1 MRLAWMFLLLGSS
14 GWAQQ
19 NMEITWMVGGNA
31 GSSSTVGESASILSG
46 SSLTVVNTVTTT
58 GTAGFVTQIGFA
70 YQLPKP
76 QSGWLWLEVPM
87 TFTWQGIGS
96 IYDGTGIIS
105 SVDRNTWYLTPGL
118 RAKTPTYG
126 RVSFYGVLG
135 GGLGAFVK
143 DETVIGGPGVVSLLR
158 VGLRPVADVAGGIDL
173 RLSRRFSLKVEGR
186 DFVSGANLGGVS
198 GHNHPM
204 GLIGL
209 GVHF

>member
-1 MRLAWMFLLLGSS
+1 MRLAWMFLLVGSC

-19 NMEITWMVGGNA
+19 NTEITWMAGGSA
-31 GSSSTVGESASILSG
+31 GSSSTIAATIPSGTSVTSGITSTISG
-46 SSLTVVNTVTTT
+46 S
-58 GTAGFVTQIGFA
+58 AGFVTEIGFA

-96 IYDGTGIIS
+96 IYNGTGIVS
-105 SVDRNTWYLTPGL
+105 SVDRNTWYVTPGL
-118 RAKTPTYG
+118 CAKTPNYG

-143 DETVIGGPGVVSLLR
+143 DQALVTGPNALDLVRVSI
-158 VGLRPVADVAGGIDL
+158 VPVADLAGGIDL

-186 DFVSGANLGGVS
+186 DFVTGANLGGVS
-198 GHNHPM
+198 GHNHPL